1 MKFST
6 RQQNSLA
13 LLCLTAASG
22 SHAFSV
28 PSQTPTHHSHQQLR
42 QKLKQ
47 PRAVLVLRAAA
58 SSGDALSEVE
68 ALRAAA
74 AKARAEAD
82 RLSEVRSTDSEADLP
97 APFIF
102 VPHIIA

>member
-42 QKLKQ
+42 QKLK
-47 PRAVLVLRAAA
+47 LRAA